1 MRKIIIKKK
10 DLIID
15 QFLLKRGST
24 MNNLHSKKIFN
35 ILLIE
40 DNPADVR
47 MIQEIFKEF
56 KTKTKL
62 YTVNN
67 GIDALKFLNKEERYE
82 NKSDIDLILL
92 DLNIPLI
99 NGFEVLENIKNNHRL
114 KDISIFVLT
123 TSPNQE
129 DFFKAYE
136 LNANC
141 FMAKPSHLE
150 DYHTLL
156 RHIEESWII

>member
-1 MRKIIIKKK
+1 M
-10 DLIID
+10 D
-15 QFLLKRGST
+15 
-24 MNNLHSKKIFN
+24 NLHSKKIFN

-47 MIQEIFKEF
+47 MIQELFKEF

-92 DLNIPLI
+92 DLNIPII

-136 LNANC
+136 LDANC

-150 DYHTLL
+150 DYHALL
-156 RHIEESWII
+156 QHIEESWII

>member
-1 MRKIIIKKK
+1 M
-10 DLIID
+10 D
-15 QFLLKRGST
+15 
-24 MNNLHSKKIFN
+24 NLYSKKIFN

-56 KTKTKL
+56 ETKTKL

-67 GIDALKFLNKEERYE
+67 GIDALKFLNKEEKYE
-82 NKSDIDLILL
+82 NKTDIDLILL
-92 DLNIPLI
+92 DLNIPLV
-99 NGFEVLENIKNNHRL
+99 NGFEVLEHIKNNHRL
-114 KDISIFVLT
+114 NDISIFVLT

-141 FMAKPSHLE
+141 FMAKPAHLE
-150 DYHTLL
+150 EYHALL
-156 RHIEESWII
+156 LHIEESWIIRH